1 MAENKKSFIL
11 YCDLIHTIEK
21 MPSDKAGDLFK
32 HILQYVNDM
41 EPETDDLII
50 QLTFEPIKQQLK
62 RDLKKFEETKKDKSI
77 GGRMGNLKRWNIDL
91 FNRVV
96 TKELSL
102 EQAETIAQT
111 RIASHTDNIQS
122 HSIAKIAVNDNDNVN
137 DINNNTQPKVAIDW
151 DTLLKQFNEKVGRNH
166 KVIPDKAKKQLLARL
181 KEGYTKQDIW
191 NAILNCYD
199 DEFHKENNHKYLTL
213 EFISRA
219 DKMERY
225 SVDVVKQKKID
236 KSEIGK
242 L

>member
-1 MAENKKSFIL
+1 MAQNKKSFVL
-11 YCDLIHTIEK
+11 YSDVQGLINK
-21 MPSDKAGDLFK
+21 LPDDVAGRLFK
-32 HILQYVNDM
+32 HIFAYVND
-41 EPETDDLII
+41 ENPVSDDIL
-50 QLTFEPIKQQLK
+50 LNVAFEPIKMQLK
-62 RDLKKFEETKKDKSI
+62 RDLVKWENQIEQRRQAGIKSAES
-77 GGRMGNLKRWNIDL
+77 RKRNATTVNERSI
-91 FNRVV
+91 
-96 TKELSL
+96 S
-102 EQAETIAQT
+102 
-111 RIASHTDNIQS
+111 STDN
-122 HSIAKIAVNDNDNVN
+122 VNVN

-151 DTLLKQFNEKVGRNH
+151 DSLLKQFNEKVGRNH

-191 NAILNCYD
+191 NAIQNCYD